1 MNKTDYLLTV
11 MAEECAEVQKV
22 ACKALRFGLDDIN
35 PATKKTN
42 LEELQH
48 EVNDLLA
55 VLRLLDIKNDEDVQ
69 QQKVAKLVYWMR
81 YSETR
86 GKLEDQF
93 GDLF

>member
-1 MNKTDYLLTV
+1 MTKTEYLLTV
-11 MAEECAEVQKV
+11 LAEECAEVQKV

-55 VLRLLDIKNDEDVQ
+55 VLRLLEIEEDEKAQ
-69 QQKVAKLVYWMR
+69 QQKVAKLAYWMR

-86 GKLEDQF
+86 GKLEDDDIA
-93 GDLF
+93 G